1 MQLVTQL
8 KETTTRQRQAYN
20 QLDKITSDG
29 YDYYQWSFVEKQKQA
44 KQKESQSRSVD
55 QSQFTSLDV
64 G

>member
-20 QLDKITSDG
+20 QLDKVTSDG

-44 KQKESQSRSVD
+44 K
-55 QSQFTSLDV
+55 
-64 G
+64 